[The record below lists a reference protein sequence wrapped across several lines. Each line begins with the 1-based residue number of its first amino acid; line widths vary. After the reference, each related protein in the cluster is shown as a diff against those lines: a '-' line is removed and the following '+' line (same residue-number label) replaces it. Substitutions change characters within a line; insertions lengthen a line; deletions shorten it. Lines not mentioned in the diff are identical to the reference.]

1 MVNYTV
7 YYCLY
12 IVIEPEEVDGSIKSD
27 DLKPSTIDDT
37 TKLGSSQEYDDDFL
51 DMYLNEITNT
61 NDKASSFY
69 NLRGLESLDC
79 VMIDLFIGDFIAYY
93 IYSL

>member
-51 DMYLNEITNT
+51 DMYLNEITHT
-61 NDKASSFY
+61 KDKASSFY
-69 NLRGLESLDC
+69 HLRGMESLDC
-79 VMIDLFIGDFIAYY
+79 VMIDLFIGDFIAY
-93 IYSL
+93 